1 MSICLISAQI
11 PRQSSPPRRQSATKS
26 AAATRKEM
34 IVCGLRKRCLKVAGA
49 PSAASLGSIG
59 EEVVGSMTLSHV
71 SRMNYLLIIPNAP
84 QSPLTA
90 RRVCALPPLIA
101 HKGGITDCRPANS
114 GYALNGSYYWHTC
127 LPHVLEFFAFSPE
140 TMHLAASFEH
150 RYTKKKQRNNSA
162 TSMVKARSK
171 RNGPFE
177 AAM

>member
-26 AAATRKEM
+26 AAATRKEK

-71 SRMNYLLIIPNAP
+71 TRMNYLLIIPNAP

-101 HKGGITDCRPANS
+101 HKGRITDCRPANS
-114 GYALNGSYYWHTC
+114 GYALNGSYYRHTC
-127 LPHVLEFFAFSPE
+127 LPHVLEFFPISPE

-150 RYTKKKQRNNSA
+150 RYTTK
-162 TSMVKARSK
+162 
-171 RNGPFE
+171 E
-177 AAM
+177 A